1 MPAMS
6 QVERTFCRSAPW
18 RAFARGTILPWV
30 LGAEPLVGDV
40 LEIGS
45 GSGAMAAAALERFL
59 DVRFTATDTDP
70 AMVHAATT
78 RLAPLGDRADV
89 RLADSTALDFADDR
103 FDAVLSFL
111 MLHHVLEWEQALAE
125 AVRVVRPGGYIIGY
139 DLLDTPLARLI
150 HGLDGSA
157 HRLFRLPELRAAVA
171 DLPVK
176 ESDIAAGLGGL
187 VARFRLRKDR

>member
-1 MPAMS
+1 M
-6 QVERTFCRSAPW
+6 
-18 RAFARGTILPWV
+18 ILPWV

-45 GSGAMAAAALERFL
+45 GSGAMAAAAVERFP
-59 DVRFTATDTDP
+59 DVRFTATDADP
-70 AMVHAATT
+70 AMVDAATT

-125 AVRVVRPGGYIIGY
+125 VVRVVRPGGYFIGY
-139 DLLDTPLARLI
+139 DLLDTPPARLI
-150 HGLDGSA
+150 HRLDGSA
-157 HRLFRLPELRAAVA
+157 HHLFPLSALRAAVA
-171 DLPVK
+171 GLPV
-176 ESDIAAGLGGL
+176 ETLEVAAGLGGL
-187 VARFRLRKDR
+187 VARFRLRTDG